1 MKFVSPWALL
11 LGLLMSGQ
19 GLLQAFEDPTTDLTP
34 AVVHFVVA
42 SVVAG
47 IGLSIITGLVA
58 AYSEGNRATA
68 RAAAESD
75 GAEVDVD
82 ASGLRTVVLP
92 TDSTSGPGNLVTG

>member
-19 GLLQAFEDPTTDLTP
+19 GLLQAFEDPNTDLTS

-47 IGLSIITGLVA
+47 IGISIITGLVST
-58 AYSEGNRATA
+58 YSAGNRAS
-68 RAAAESD
+68 AAAEAAAAVESD
-75 GAEVDVD
+75 TD

-92 TDSTSGPGNLVTG
+92 TDNGGSGNLVAG

>member
-19 GLLQAFEDPTTDLTP
+19 GLLQAFEDPSTDLTP

-58 AYSEGNRATA
+58 AYSAGNRAS
-68 RAAAESD
+68 AAAEAAAA
-75 GAEVDVD
+75 AEPD
-82 ASGLRTVVLP
+82 ADTSGLRTVVLP
-92 TDSTSGPGNLVTG
+92 GDSANGPGNLVTG

>member
-19 GLLQAFEDPTTDLTP
+19 GLLQAFEDPSTDLTP
-34 AVVHFVVA
+34 AVVHFVLA

-47 IGLSIITGLVA
+47 IGLSIITGLVS

-68 RAAAESD
+68 AAAAAAAAD
-75 GAEVDVD
+75 PDVD
-82 ASGLRTVVLP
+82 TSGLRTVVLP
-92 TDSTSGPGNLVTG
+92 TDNGGPGNLVAG